1 MTGGRDDGPLGFG
14 GEDDAPAGD
23 AAERG
28 AEPGP
33 PAQDPSRPPHRP
45 RAAQLLAAGD
55 EPTAPPTMR
64 RSGLPRGFSRYG
76 WFFGVALVLLLA
88 LVTVNSLNTDGVGS
102 RGLPAGTP
110 APPFAA
116 PLAASDLD
124 GDVNVATK
132 ADQGG
137 AGNVPACSIRRPDVL
152 NLCTLTERGPVV
164 LAFFAIRGGSCVDQ
178 LAVLEAVRP
187 KHPRVQFAAISIR
200 GDRGDLRD
208 LVRRQDWGFPVG
220 YDRDGVL
227 ANLYGVAVCPQITFL
242 ERGGKTFD
250 TVLGEIGAD
259 ALDRRITALE
269 RGRPAAGTATTTS
282 G

>member
-1 MTGGRDDGPLGFG
+1 MNDERDDGPLGFG
-14 GEDDAPAGD
+14 GEDDAPA
-23 AAERG
+23 
-28 AEPGP
+28 AEPARREDA
-33 PAQDPSRPPHRP
+33 PAPDPDAPRPPHRP

-55 EPTAPPTMR
+55 ETSAQPALR
-64 RSGLPRGFSRYG
+64 RSGLPRGVSRYG
-76 WFFGVALVLLLA
+76 WFFGVVLVLLLV
-88 LVTVNSLNTDGVGS
+88 LVTVNSLSSDGVGS

-152 NLCTLTERGPVV
+152 NLCALTERGPVV

-187 KHPRVQFAAISIR
+187 RHPRVQFAAISIR

-208 LVRRQDWGFPVG
+208 LVRRQRWGFPVG

-250 TVLGEIGAD
+250 TVLGEIDAK

-269 RGRPAAGTATTTS
+269 RGRPAGGTATTTA